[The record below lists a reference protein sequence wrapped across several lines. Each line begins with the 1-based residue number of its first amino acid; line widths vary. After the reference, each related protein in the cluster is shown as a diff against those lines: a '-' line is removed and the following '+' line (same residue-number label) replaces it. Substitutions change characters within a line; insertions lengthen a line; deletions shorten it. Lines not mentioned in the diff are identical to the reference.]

1 MQLSLTEDQ
10 AMLAQTAGAFFAE
23 NSPLTRLRKLR
34 DSRDERGYSP
44 ELYQRMAELGWTSI
58 PFEEPDGGL
67 GMGLAGAI
75 LVTEAIG
82 KNLASEPYLP
92 SILLAGQLLALAGS
106 QAQKDTWLAPVIAGE
121 KVIAFAQQEQ
131 KGRFDSAHVTTRA
144 TAGKNGFVL
153 SGEKRAVL
161 AGALADAYLVSA
173 RTSGSERSAEGVSL
187 FLVPANTPGLKVTRQ
202 FRIDSRNAAIV
213 QLQDV
218 QVPADALVGER
229 DRALP
234 LIDSALDRAT
244 VGLCGEMLG
253 AMSEAFNR
261 TVSYLKERKQF
272 GVAIGSFQAL
282 KHRAAKMFIEIELAR
297 SATMVAARA
306 LDANDP
312 EAKALVS
319 VAKARSSDA
328 YVLIANEAVQLHA
341 GIGMTDEHDIGF
353 FIKHARVCELTFG
366 DAAYHRDRFATLNGY

>member
-10 AMLAQTAGAFFAE
+10 AMLAQTASAFFAE

-44 ELYQRMAELGWTSI
+44 ELYQRMAELGWTAI
-58 PFEEPDGGL
+58 PFEEKDGGL

-75 LVTEAIG
+75 LVSEAMG
-82 KNLASEPYLP
+82 KKLASEPYVP
-92 SILLAGQLLALAGS
+92 SILLSGQLLALAGS
-106 QAQKDTWLAPVIAGE
+106 AAQKDAWLTPAIAGE
-121 KVIAFAQQEQ
+121 KIIAFAQQEQ
-131 KGRFDSAHVTTRA
+131 NSRFNAAHVTTRA
-144 TAGKNGFVL
+144 TASKGGFVL

-161 AGALADAYLVSA
+161 AGSLADAYLVSA

-187 FLVPANTPGLKVTRQ
+187 FLVPAGTPGLKVTRQ
-202 FRIDSRNAAIV
+202 FRIDSRNAAVV

-234 LIDSALDRAT
+234 LIESALDRAT
-244 VGLCGEMLG
+244 VALCGEMLG
-253 AMSEAFNR
+253 AMSEAFNV
-261 TVSYLKERKQF
+261 TVAYLKERKQF
-272 GVAIGSFQAL
+272 NVAIGSFQAL

-306 LDANDP
+306 LDANDA
-312 EAKALVS
+312 EAKSLVS
-319 VAKARSSDA
+319 VAKARCSDA
-328 YVLIANEAVQLHA
+328 YVLIANEAVQMHA

>member
-10 AMLAQTAGAFFAE
+10 AMLAQTASAFFAE

-44 ELYQRMAELGWTSI
+44 ELYQRMAELGWTAI
-58 PFEEPDGGL
+58 PFEEKDGGL

-75 LVTEAIG
+75 LVSEAMG
-82 KNLASEPYLP
+82 KKLASEPYVP
-92 SILLAGQLLALAGS
+92 SILLSGQLLSLAGS
-106 QAQKDTWLAPVIAGE
+106 AAQKDAWLTPAIAGE
-121 KVIAFAQQEQ
+121 KIIAFAQQEQ
-131 KGRFDSAHVTTRA
+131 NSRFNAAHVTTRA
-144 TAGKNGFVL
+144 TASKGGFVL

-161 AGALADAYLVSA
+161 AGSLADAYLVSA

-187 FLVPANTPGLKVTRQ
+187 FLVPAGTPGLKVTRQ
-202 FRIDSRNAAIV
+202 FRIDSRNAAVV

-234 LIDSALDRAT
+234 LIESALDRAT
-244 VGLCGEMLG
+244 VALCGEMLG
-253 AMSEAFNR
+253 AMSEAFNV
-261 TVSYLKERKQF
+261 TVAYLKERKQF
-272 GVAIGSFQAL
+272 NVAIGSFQAL

-306 LDANDP
+306 LDANDA
-312 EAKALVS
+312 EAKSLVS
-319 VAKARSSDA
+319 VAKARCSDA
-328 YVLIANEAVQLHA
+328 YVLIANEAVQMHA